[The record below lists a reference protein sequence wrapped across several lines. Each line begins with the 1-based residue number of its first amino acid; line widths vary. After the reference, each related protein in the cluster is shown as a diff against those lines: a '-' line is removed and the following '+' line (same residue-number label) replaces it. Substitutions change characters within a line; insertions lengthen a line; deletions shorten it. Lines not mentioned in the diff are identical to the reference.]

1 MTETVN
7 EAWNKFLD
15 FLGERDESL
24 LELLDCPLE
33 SFLDEQQWADRLRS
47 NKRFKREKMY
57 QIVRLYIEKL
67 DVYTLKDKLKEK
79 GHLFRRVLDKA
90 PLFHLQLLVDLKII
104 LEEKKP
110 RRGLLAS

>member
-1 MTETVN
+1 MNETVN

-24 LELLDCPLE
+24 LLKIKCPIVE
-33 SFLDEQQWADRLRS
+33 FFDEQKHIDRARKDLSKQEIQKVLRLYLGHMDLLTLRDKMKEHRRNFERGFGRDRL
-47 NKRFKREKMY
+47 N
-57 QIVRLYIEKL
+57 
-67 DVYTLKDKLKEK
+67 
-79 GHLFRRVLDKA
+79 
-90 PLFHLQLLVDLKII
+90 HLQLLVDLKII